1 MMVYNLTK
9 KKLKDIKIHCVS
21 RIYINGEETRYL
33 IHSHGYVISTSYNGK
48 EGDVRFLKHNHDADG
63 YCIIT
68 LNHHG
73 KKYTRKIHRLV
84 AEAFIPNPNNLP
96 EVNHKNGNKDRNGY
110 WNLEWVDTAQ
120 NVHHA
125 MKHNLRKSSNT
136 EKMVRRVCKY
146 LEKNKHSIN
155 EIAKR
160 TGVSPANIVKI
171 KNKVIWKSISDNYNV
186 SNYTLVTYADGSHGN
201 NKNYDSK
208 IVRKICRRLK
218 KGKSIKEISEE
229 LNVSRA
235 VVSSIKL
242 HKSWR
247 HISNQYDI

>member
-96 EVNHKNGNKDRNGY
+96 EVNHKNKDRADNRVE
-110 WNLEWVDTAQ
+110 NLEWCDRISNLYDSYSTMSPIRNFRECRLLKEDTNEIIETFQSIVA
-120 NVHHA
+120 A
-125 MKHNLRKSSNT
+125 ARYASEKFGCSKSGMERNHKSKGYKI
-136 EKMVRRVCKY
+136 EY
-146 LEKNKHSIN
+146 LES
-155 EIAKR
+155 
-160 TGVSPANIVKI
+160 
-171 KNKVIWKSISDNYNV
+171 
-186 SNYTLVTYADGSHGN
+186 VTTKMD
-201 NKNYDSK
+201 
-208 IVRKICRRLK
+208 
-218 KGKSIKEISEE
+218 
-229 LNVSRA
+229 
-235 VVSSIKL
+235 
-242 HKSWR
+242 
-247 HISNQYDI
+247 